1 MSRECA
7 ATADLCRRY
16 DARGRPLER
25 GQHVTDE
32 LAAPRGRVRLTLGP
46 WGLTVA
52 ALRERDAGL
61 YVCRAE
67 FTASS
72 TRTSV
77 TRLQVIGE
85 RSPEAAGHRCE

>member
-1 MSRECA
+1 M
-7 ATADLCRRY
+7 
-16 DARGRPLER
+16 
-25 GQHVTDE
+25 TDE

-85 RSPEAAGHRCE
+85 VTRSCGSGVMGLRPAPPAPASPGSRS